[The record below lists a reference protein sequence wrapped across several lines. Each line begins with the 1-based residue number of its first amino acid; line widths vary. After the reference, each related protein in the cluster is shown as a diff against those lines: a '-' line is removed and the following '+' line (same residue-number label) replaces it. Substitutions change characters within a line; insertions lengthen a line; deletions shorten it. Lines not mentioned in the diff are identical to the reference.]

1 MDERDGV
8 TEQTEPLVE
17 TDAAEAPAPE
27 ASAEVAPEPE
37 AALTEV
43 TVEEPEPEALAEPEP
58 EPEALAE
65 PEPVRHDEVS
75 IWPFVGYVGV
85 WLAYAGIVVWRFLS
99 VPAETAV
106 YESAEYPL
114 AVFGGI
120 TLAFAG
126 PLLALA
132 VWIAAWD
139 RKEASRLG
147 LFTSAAL
154 KGSIATLVGV
164 SLWWAAL
171 VVIDQVRLGR
181 IL

>member
-1 MDERDGV
+1 M

-17 TDAAEAPAPE
+17 TGVAEPPVTE
-27 ASAEVAPEPE
+27 ASAGSAPES
-37 AALTEV
+37 ATA
-43 TVEEPEPEALAEPEP
+43 VESEAEP
-58 EPEALAE
+58 AVAQAA
-65 PEPVRHDEVS
+65 PVSRDEVS
-75 IWPFVGYVGV
+75 IWPFVAYVGV
-85 WLAYAGIVVWRFLS
+85 WLVYAGVVVWRFLS
-99 VPAETAV
+99 APAGTAV
-106 YESAEYPL
+106 YESAEYPI
-114 AVFGGI
+114 AIFGGI

-139 RKEASRLG
+139 RKDASRLG

-164 SLWWAAL
+164 SLWWVAL

-181 IL
+181 IF

>member
-1 MDERDGV
+1 M

-17 TDAAEAPAPE
+17 TDASEVPVTEVP
-27 ASAEVAPEPE
+27 AEVAPEP
-37 AALTEV
+37 T
-43 TVEEPEPEALAEPEP
+43 PEPALESTAEPGPAPEP
-58 EPEALAE
+58 EPAPAEAA
-65 PEPVRHDEVS
+65 PAPARHDEVS
-75 IWPFVGYVGV
+75 IWPFIAYVGV
-85 WLAYAGIVVWRFLS
+85 WLVYAGVVVWRFLG
-99 VPAETAV
+99 VPSGTAV
-106 YESAEYPL
+106 YESAEYPI
-114 AVFGGI
+114 AIFGGI

-139 RKEASRLG
+139 RKDASRLG

-164 SLWWAAL
+164 SLWWVAL
-171 VVIDQVRLGR
+171 VVIDQIRLGR

>member
-1 MDERDGV
+1 M

-17 TDAAEAPAPE
+17 TDDAEAPVTGEVPAEPSPEPEVAPEAAPAPE
-27 ASAEVAPEPE
+27 PEVAPEAPPAPE
-37 AALTEV
+37 TS
-43 TVEEPEPEALAEPEP
+43 PS
-58 EPEALAE
+58 
-65 PEPVRHDEVS
+65 PVHHDEVS
-75 IWPFVGYVGV
+75 IWPFVAYVGV
-85 WLAYAGIVVWRFLS
+85 WLVYAGIVVWRFLS
-99 VPAETAV
+99 VPAGTAV
-106 YESAEYPL
+106 YESAEYPI
-114 AVFGGI
+114 AIFGGI

-139 RKEASRLG
+139 RKDASRLG

-171 VVIDQVRLGR
+171 VVIDQIRLGR

>member
-1 MDERDGV
+1 M

-17 TDAAEAPAPE
+17 TEPAEDPVPEAPAEVVQEPEPALNEASVEEPELAPEPAPE
-27 ASAEVAPEPE
+27 AV
-37 AALTEV
+37 
-43 TVEEPEPEALAEPEP
+43 AEPEP
-58 EPEALAE
+58 I
-65 PEPVRHDEVS
+65 RHDEVS

-85 WLAYAGIVVWRFLS
+85 WLVYAGIVVWRFLS
-99 VPAETAV
+99 VPAGTAV
-106 YESAEYPL
+106 YESAEYPI

-164 SLWWAAL
+164 SLWWTAL
-171 VVIDQVRLGR
+171 VVIDQIRMGR
-181 IL
+181 IF